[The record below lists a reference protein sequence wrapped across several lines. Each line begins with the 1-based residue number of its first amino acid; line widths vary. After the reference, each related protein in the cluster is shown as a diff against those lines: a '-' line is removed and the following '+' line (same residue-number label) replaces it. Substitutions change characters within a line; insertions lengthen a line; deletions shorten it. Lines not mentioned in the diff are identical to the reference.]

1 MKALLT
7 IIEKVPLMGSDKV
20 AIATQTERERPA
32 NDDNASDRQS
42 DDSGHQEDEDLVVLD
57 AWW

>member
-7 IIEKVPLMGSDKV
+7 IIEKIPLMELDKV
-20 AIATQTERERPA
+20 AIATQTERERPV

-42 DDSGHQEDEDLVVLD
+42 DHQKDEDMVVLG